1 MRWRIE
7 RADKQPFGIAGIWER
22 RLKDEGVSRWSFT
35 MLTLNA
41 DAHPLMQRFHKPEDE
56 KRSVVILD
64 PDDYRGWLQARS
76 EAEVRSYLKLFE
88 PELMQASPEPLTP
101 RRK

>member
-22 RLKDEGVSRWSFT
+22 RLKDEGLSRWSFT

-41 DAHPLMQRFHKPEDE
+41 DAHP
-56 KRSVVILD
+56 
-64 PDDYRGWLQARS
+64 
-76 EAEVRSYLKLFE
+76 
-88 PELMQASPEPLTP
+88 
-101 RRK
+101 